1 VTVREAFRLMRRHDW
16 ESNPIGLIDLRRVLD
31 ASERQYLPDTVYVPT
46 RFWAQYQQDKL
57 RAMNLV
63 SLIRQRVP
71 A

>member
-31 ASERQYLPDTVYVPT
+31 ASERQHLPDTVY
-46 RFWAQYQQDKL
+46 
-57 RAMNLV
+57 AMNLV